1 MKKYKIES
9 PIRKSNSAKYIAKS
23 TKEHK
28 KVPNKLNIKFKQC
41 VPGKVL
47 LTDITYMPYG
57 NGKIAYLSTVKDSST
72 NETLSHLLSKNLKMD
87 ILISTINKLFLLNSD
102 KIHKDVFSHSD
113 QGFHYTNPIF
123 QKL

>member
-1 MKKYKIES
+1 
-9 PIRKSNSAKYIAKS
+9 
-23 TKEHK
+23 
-28 KVPNKLNIKFKQC
+28 
-41 VPGKVL
+41 
-47 LTDITYMPYG
+47 MPYG